1 VNARHLLIL
10 TIPLLISG
18 CGTFG
23 LFPSAPDVKQVQIQ
37 TKAVERTPL
46 NLKEP
51 EPLKARELKFIII
64 TKENFETV
72 MKDLVDKNMDPVV
85 FALTDDGYEQLSLTI
100 AEIRNLLATQKSIIA
115 RYKEYYEPPKK
126 SGVQEP

>member
-1 VNARHLLIL
+1 
-10 TIPLLISG
+10 
-18 CGTFG
+18 
-23 LFPSAPDVKQVQIQ
+23 VQIQ

-46 NLKEP
+46 NLQEP
-51 EPLKARELKFIII
+51 EPLKAREIKFIII

-85 FALTDDGYEQLSLTI
+85 FALTDEGYEQLSLTI